1 MAKKSLGK
9 VKHYRRGKAVTGRQL
24 RRMLGWLLGAAAL
37 FALGWFIGPP
47 ILNFGTRT
55 WYSLK
60 NGQTAQSG
68 PQSGPAEVLPTPE
81 PTPEPTQEPTPAP
94 SIEAGNWAFL
104 SFSAVSTPEK
114 AAETAQ
120 QLAAQGVR
128 YAVVPLKDA
137 QGYIYY
143 DSRVEKAAQSIAATT
158 LDAAGAAEALRAAG
172 IEPVGGVTVFQDPVA
187 PYTDRTMGVYY
198 QDTDYFWLD
207 AARDAGGKPWLSPYS
222 ETAVNFI
229 TSLLD
234 EVQALGYRQ
243 LLLGGINYPPT
254 ATDRANFHNETGEEP
269 PARLAALIGQWQQ
282 NAEARG
288 GAVWVEYPL
297 SAARPGQAL
306 LGGGSLGQLGVKNM
320 VLTLPAEQ
328 EPEEREALLAD
339 ARGAAREGGAA
350 HLVLRTGG
358 EAAFDEAF
366 G

>member
-9 VKHYRRGKAVTGRQL
+9 VKHYRRGSVVSRRQVGRI
-24 RRMLGWLLGAAAL
+24 LGWLLGAAAL

-47 ILNFGTRT
+47 ILDFGTHT

-60 NGQTAQSG
+60 NGQPAPSG
-68 PQSGPAEVLPTPE
+68 PQDALPEAQPTPAPTPE
-81 PTPEPTQEPTPAP
+81 PTPEPTPVPA
-94 SIEAGNWAFL
+94 IEAGNWAFL

-172 IEPVGGVTVFQDPVA
+172 IEPVGGVSVFQDPVA
-187 PYTDRTMGVYY
+187 PYTDRSMGVYY

-222 ETAVNFI
+222 AAAVGFI

-243 LLLGGINYPPT
+243 LLLGGVNYPPT

-269 PARLAALIGQWQQ
+269 TARLAALIGRWQQ
-282 NAEARG
+282 DAEARG

-297 SAARPGQAL
+297 SAARPGQVL
-306 LGGGSLGQLGVKNM
+306 LGGGSLGQLGIKNLM
-320 VLTLPAEQ
+320 FTLPAEQ

-339 ARGAAREGGAA
+339 GRGAAAEGGAA
-350 HLVLRTGG
+350 HLVLRSGA

>member
-1 MAKKSLGK
+1 MAKKNLGK
-9 VKHYRRGKAVTGRQL
+9 LKHYRRGSVVNRRQMS
-24 RRMLGWLLGAAAL
+24 RMLYWLLAAAAL

-47 ILNFGTRT
+47 ILDFGTRT

-60 NGQTAQSG
+60 NGSAAGSG
-68 PQSGPAEVLPTPE
+68 PQSAPLEPAVTPAPTPE
-81 PTPEPTQEPTPAP
+81 PTPAPTPAP

-114 AAETAQ
+114 AAETAG
-120 QLAAQGVR
+120 QLAAEGVR
-128 YAVVPLKDA
+128 YAVVTLKDA

-187 PYTDRTMGVYY
+187 PYTDRSMGVYY

-222 ETAVNFI
+222 EAAVSYITA
-229 TSLLD
+229 LLD

-243 LLLGGINYPPT
+243 LLLSGVNYPPT

-269 PARLAALIGQWQQ
+269 AERLAALIGQWQQ
-282 NAEARG
+282 DAEARG

-297 SAARPGQAL
+297 SAVRAQQTM
-306 LGGGSLGQLGVKNM
+306 LGGGSLSQLGVKNL
-320 VLTLPAEQ
+320 VLNLPAEQ

-339 ARGAAREGGAA
+339 GRGAAREGGAA
-350 HLVLRTGG
+350 HLVLRTGA
-358 EAAFDEAF
+358 EAAFDETL